1 MGDGATGYEAS
12 KDDRSTHEALPL
24 RTVSRLT
31 GLSPDIIRAWEKRYS
46 VVAPTR
52 GARGARLYSSAD
64 VAHLSLLGRVVGGG
78 RAIGDV
84 ARLDRRRLEALART
98 AIPAMAADPAAEPR
112 MDEPGEVVK
121 ESLAVLARFDAAA
134 LDCCLGDA
142 LAAHGT
148 RQFVRQIAEPLVD
161 EIARGS
167 AAREVSATDERLL
180 AGSLRNLLA
189 GILRSRSGVGQPRVL
204 LAAPAGER
212 HELSL
217 LLAALLVADAGLA
230 LCYMGTDLP
239 APELAEAARR
249 AGAVVV
255 GLAVADDANQR
266 AAAAEVRRI
275 ERGLPP
281 SVELWL
287 GGRAAA
293 AVAARLGACRALVL
307 DPITSIDAELARVRA
322 LSAARA

>member
-1 MGDGATGYEAS
+1 MDE
-12 KDDRSTHEALPL
+12 RPTHEALPL

-52 GARGARLYSSAD
+52 GARGARLYSAAD

-84 ARLDRRRLEALART
+84 ARLDRRTLEALART
-98 AIPAMAADPAAEPR
+98 AIPTMAADPTAAPIA
-112 MDEPGEVVK
+112 DEPGEVVRRA
-121 ESLAVLARFDAAA
+121 LAVLARFDAAA
-134 LDCCLGDA
+134 LDRCLGDA
-142 LAAHGT
+142 LAA
-148 RQFVRQIAEPLVD
+148 RERRRPAKRLRRLPASRRSSIAQRSRAAEPRA
-161 EIARGS
+161 ISTTRGS
-167 AAREVSATDERLL
+167 AICRTNSHAPRA
-180 AGSLRNLLA
+180 A
-189 GILRSRSGVGQPRVL
+189 VGQPLVL

-230 LCYMGTDLP
+230 LCYMGSDLP
-239 APELAEAARR
+239 AQGVAAAARR
-249 AGAVVV
+249 AGASVV
-255 GLAVADDANQR
+255 GLALADDDNQR

-281 SVELWL
+281 AVELWL

-293 AVAARLGACRALVL
+293 AVAAHMGACRALVL

>member
-1 MGDGATGYEAS
+1 MDE
-12 KDDRSTHEALPL
+12 RPTHEALPL

-52 GARGARLYSSAD
+52 GARGARLYSAAD

-84 ARLDRRRLEALART
+84 ARLDRRTLEALART
-98 AIPAMAADPAAEPR
+98 AIPTMAADPTAAPIA
-112 MDEPGEVVK
+112 DEPGEVVRRA
-121 ESLAVLARFDAAA
+121 LAVLARFDAAA
-134 LDCCLGDA
+134 LDRCLGDA
-142 LAAHGT
+142 LAARGACE
-148 RQFVRQIAEPLVD
+148 FVRQIAEPLVV

-167 AAREVSATDERLL
+167 AARDLCAIDERLL

-189 GILRSRSGVGQPRVL
+189 GLLRSRAAVGQPLVL

-230 LCYMGTDLP
+230 LCYMGSDLP
-239 APELAEAARR
+239 AQGVAAAARR
-249 AGAVVV
+249 AGASVV
-255 GLAVADDANQR
+255 GLALADDDNQR

-281 SVELWL
+281 AVELWL

-293 AVAARLGACRALVL
+293 AVAAHMGACRALVL